1 MSTANMI
8 VSHDAKLVGF
18 IDTDFTI
25 APKELDVASLY
36 TEIECTE
43 HYKAFIDGYNIDNK

>member
-8 VSHDAKLVGF
+8 VTKDAQLVGF

-25 APKELDVASLY
+25 APKILDIACLHS
-36 TEIECTE
+36 EIED
-43 HYKAFIDGYNIDNK
+43 YNQYQAFLDGY

>member
-8 VSHDAKLVGF
+8 VTKDAEFVGF

-25 APKELDVASLY
+25 APKLLDIACLY
-36 TEIECTE
+36 SEIEDYE
-43 HYKAFIDGYNIDNK
+43 QYHAFLEGY